1 MTNADNSAPPAP
13 PPVDSNYTWADLPT
27 VRPSIEECKKVVQ
40 KWASSAPCPFAGM
53 PRLSDIGFDKRF
65 LKAYQ
70 DICAKLEVI
79 AKEPTGSL
87 AMGVFG
93 ALNVMAAGFA
103 DNLEIDGQ
111 PFSAGAGPKHV
122 FRGFAAL
129 VAGRYRQERESEE
142 GRIGLAEV
150 AKIDARFGED
160 GCRPT
165 AREVD
170 AFIDHQAEL
179 EHK

>member
-1 MTNADNSAPPAP
+1 MTNTADGTPL
-13 PPVDSNYTWADLPT
+13 PVDSDYTWADLPT
-27 VRPSIEECKKVVQ
+27 VRPSIEDCKKVIQ
-40 KWASSAPCPFAGM
+40 KWDSSAPRPFAGM
-53 PRLSDIGFDKRF
+53 PRPSDIGFDKRF

-79 AKEPTGSL
+79 AKEPTGSH
-87 AMGVFG
+87 AMGIFG

-129 VAGRYRQERESEE
+129 VAGR
-142 GRIGLAEV
+142 
-150 AKIDARFGED
+150 
-160 GCRPT
+160 
-165 AREVD
+165 
-170 AFIDHQAEL
+170 
-179 EHK
+179 